1 MHRKH
6 QAKMMRRSF
15 RCSWPLRS
23 VLLCCA
29 VVVTAAS
36 ASPSQLAA
44 AFLQPDTSVV
54 GFRDED
60 FLIGVPL
67 APSSSGNRRG
77 HNNRIFD
84 HEDGFLHSA
93 ITILREVVGAPPAA
107 LAVGSIVLI
116 QHVVRKFRMIP
127 RQRNGVGSL
136 EQQHEITSSS
146 RAIEIDVD
154 VVPVPQEE
162 EEEAPPLMQENV
174 PELEIMPENGPE
186 NDIYVNNN
194 REVEEVERSDEQGVP
209 VRSPPDYES
218 LYKELSEKRTTEQ
231 ERWELLQAELVEQ
244 KDYWAARSQT
254 LQYQHELA
262 VQQMRHTLVDLLQ
275 DEKIKLQ
282 QSFHDQAQELRAK
295 LLRETA
301 EP

>member
-1 MHRKH
+1 
-6 QAKMMRRSF
+6 MRRSF
-15 RCSWPLRS
+15 LCSCPLWS

-77 HNNRIFD
+77 HNRIFD
-84 HEDGFLHSA
+84 HSNNNEDGFLHSA
-93 ITILREVVGAPPAA
+93 ISILREIVGAPPAV

-116 QHVVRKFRMIP
+116 QHVVRKFRMRIP

-136 EQQHEITSSS
+136 EQQHESTTSSTTSS

-154 VVPVPQEE
+154 VDVVPVPPE
-162 EEEAPPLMQENV
+162 EEEAPPQMQENV
-174 PELEIMPENGPE
+174 SELEIMPENGPE
-186 NDIYVNNN
+186 HNIYVNN
-194 REVEEVERSDEQGVP
+194 REEEELERSAEQGVP
-209 VRSPPDYES
+209 VRSPLDYES
-218 LYKELSEKRTTEQ
+218 LYKELSEQMTAEQ

-244 KDYWAARSQT
+244 KEYWAARSHT

-262 VQQMRHTLVDLLQ
+262 VQQVRHTMVDLLQ

-295 LLRETA
+295 LLRETL